1 MLKSAVKI
9 FFILLFAS
17 FVIIQFFR
25 PNFENPSVNQSETL
39 ESAVFLPEN
48 VAIILKRSCSDCHS
62 SETVYPWYAR
72 IQPSAWFLASHITD
86 GRRHLNFSVWDTYE
100 DRRKKRRLGE
110 ICDQVERREMP
121 LPSYLWVHRNA
132 QMSDEDIK
140 VLCNWANGEAEKI
153 VLP

>member
-1 MLKSAVKI
+1 
-9 FFILLFAS
+9 
-17 FVIIQFFR
+17 
-25 PNFENPSVNQSETL
+25 
-39 ESAVFLPEN
+39 
-48 VAIILKRSCSDCHS
+48 
-62 SETVYPWYAR
+62 
-72 IQPSAWFLASHITD
+72 LASHITD

-100 DRRKKRRLGE
+100 DRRKKRRFGE

-121 LPSYLWVHRNA
+121 LPSYLWVHRDA